1 MDLSNQQRTVI
12 DITDSDDDQDV
23 RLEDLMTPEELQ
35 AAVQRS
41 LELDIIPD
49 LPLTPDGDDWDPHSP
64 QTGQGP
70 ALAPYDQCLQQVLEL
85 FPDVSHD
92 FVKNLYD
99 RRPPNTPSPDG
110 IPLSEEIISQILDSV
125 NYPKERDRQ
134 NELKRKRADSDGDKA
149 AKWASIDNVTR
160 PNYEHGA

>member
-1 MDLSNQQRTVI
+1 MDLSNQRRIVI
-12 DITDSDDDQDV
+12 DITDSDDDQDA

-49 LPLTPDGDDWDPHSP
+49 VPHIPEHDDWNPPSP
-64 QTGQGP
+64 QNGHDP
-70 ALAPYDQCLQQVLEL
+70 ALAPYDQCLQKVLEV

-99 RRPPNTPSPDG
+99 RHPPNTPSPDG
-110 IPLSEEIISQILDSV
+110 IPVSEEIISQILDSV
-125 NYPKERDRQ
+125 NYPKERDRLI
-134 NELKRKRADSDGDKA
+134 ELKRKRADSDDEKA
-149 AKWASIDNVTR
+149 AKWASINNVTR
-160 PNYEHGA
+160 PDYEYGA

>member
-1 MDLSNQQRTVI
+1 MDLSNERRIVI
-12 DITDSDDDQDV
+12 DITNSDDDQDV

-41 LELDIIPD
+41 LELEIPD
-49 LPLTPDGDDWDPHSP
+49 VPLTPEHDDWNPHPP
-64 QTGQGP
+64 QNGPNP
-70 ALAPYDQCLQQVLEL
+70 ALAPYDQCLQKVLEV

-99 RRPPNTPSPDG
+99 RHPPDTPSPDG
-110 IPLSEEIISQILDSV
+110 IPVSEEIISQVLDCV

-134 NELKRKRADSDGDKA
+134 NELKRKRADSDDEKA
-149 AKWASIDNVTR
+149 AKWASISNVTR
-160 PNYEHGA
+160 PDYDSGA